1 VFHCLVQEE
10 MTTEEVRIDHL
21 VHSRLI
27 GARGHAINKV
37 MDDYKVD
44 IRMPGRD
51 AADPNLVIIS
61 GREDDV
67 LDCREHLL
75 NLEEEYVRYP
85 CFLILLPCFNTKGLK
100 PSSWYILCIMGT
112 LSLSLECM
120 NIDISGMVH
129 IDQGV
134 Y

>member
-1 VFHCLVQEE
+1 
-10 MTTEEVRIDHL
+10 MTIEEVRIDRA

-27 GARGHAINKV
+27 GARGRAITKI

-51 AADPNLVIIS
+51 AEDPDLVIIS

-75 NLEEEYVRYP
+75 NLEEEYVCYP
-85 CFLILLPCFNTKGLK
+85 CFLFFFFFLGEVRKVWAL
-100 PSSWYILCIMGT
+100 
-112 LSLSLECM
+112 
-120 NIDISGMVH
+120 
-129 IDQGV
+129 
-134 Y
+134 